1 MRDSAYMS
9 YRYAAPELPH
19 SYGPHVHLLADPV
32 LLTQLAQL
40 SRPETLQPDITYL
53 VRDLYQALVRTVLAC
68 ELPRMEGHV
77 RTRMF
82 TATPNGVWSGSM
94 LDPDTKV
101 VTVDIARAGTLP
113 SQVAFETLTRLLSPD
128 AVRQDHIYMNR
139 VVDGA
144 GAVVGVNVAGSKI
157 GGPANDAIVFLPDPM
172 GATGGSMARCVSM
185 YKELEGGSP
194 RKIVALNLIV
204 TPEYLAMLKRAHP
217 DVIVYAL
224 RCDRGMS
231 APEILKTGLGENW
244 QQERGLNERQ
254 YIVPGAGG
262 LGEVLN
268 NSYV

>member
-9 YRYAAPELPH
+9 YRYAASELPH

-68 ELPRMEGHV
+68 ELPRIEGHV

-157 GGPANDAIVFLPDPM
+157 GGPVSDA
-172 GATGGSMARCVSM
+172 
-185 YKELEGGSP
+185 
-194 RKIVALNLIV
+194 
-204 TPEYLAMLKRAHP
+204 
-217 DVIVYAL
+217 
-224 RCDRGMS
+224 
-231 APEILKTGLGENW
+231 
-244 QQERGLNERQ
+244 
-254 YIVPGAGG
+254 
-262 LGEVLN
+262 VLF
-268 NSYV
+268 